1 MFVYEKKLQ
10 YPVRIAN
17 PNPKLAAFIISQ
29 YGGPDGFWIYKFLS
43 SFVCKKRVP
52 EKPDTL
58 FYDDVQSMAGRS
70 SPMKNTATVPGPL
83 WDPMMV
89 PMSHRR
95 ILPFSLGKRSSRASI
110 SIRAS
115 SGH

>member
-1 MFVYEKKLQ
+1 MWNYEKRLQ
-10 YPVRIAN
+10 FPVNITRPNAKIAQI
-17 PNPKLAAFIISQ
+17 IISQ

>member
-29 YGGPDGFWIYKFLS
+29 YGGPDGFWIYKFCPH
-43 SFVCKKRVP
+43 FVCKKRVP
-52 EKPDTL
+52 EKSDTL

>member
-1 MFVYEKKLQ
+1 MFVYEKSCNI
-10 YPVRIAN
+10 PCASPTPTPSWRH
-17 PNPKLAAFIISQ
+17 
-29 YGGPDGFWIYKFLS
+29 LS
-43 SFVCKKRVP
+43 SVSMEDRMAFGYINFCPHFVCKKRVP

>member
-29 YGGPDGFWIYKFLS
+29 YGGPAFGYINFS
-43 SFVCKKRVP
+43 PHFVCKKRVP
-52 EKPDTL
+52 EKSDTL